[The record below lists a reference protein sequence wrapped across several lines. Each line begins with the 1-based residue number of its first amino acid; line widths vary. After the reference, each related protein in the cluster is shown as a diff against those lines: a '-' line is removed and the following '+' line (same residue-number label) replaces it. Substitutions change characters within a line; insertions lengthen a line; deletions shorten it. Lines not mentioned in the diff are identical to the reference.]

1 MIVFQSPASAK
12 SASYQPCYS
21 PSPGGSN
28 ERSECRFVCCSG
40 VGRDEGELNLRERS
54 ERHFLYRPF
63 VSERDLSR
71 SSGRQPALNKVGEYG
86 TRPYSRAVLTA
97 IPSKSLCLCGCELRA
112 FMPRPFNRFHSRF
125 PRAIQGYSSPF
136 NPIQGVF
143 KKDIFFLCGLDALVV
158 SHPRN
163 PRFRALPAK
172 AGQKADRFK
181 PMQGKKLL

>member
-21 PSPGGSN
+21 PSPRG
-28 ERSECRFVCCSG
+28 E
-40 VGRDEGELNLRERS
+40 GRDEGELNLRERS

-71 SSGRQPALNKVGEYG
+71 SRGRQPALNKVGEYG

-97 IPSKSLCLCGCELRA
+97 IPSKSLCLCGCELHA

-125 PRAIQGYSSPF
+125 PKAIQGYSR
-136 NPIQGVF
+136 
-143 KKDIFFLCGLDALVV
+143 L
-158 SHPRN
+158 
-163 PRFRALPAK
+163 
-172 AGQKADRFK
+172 FK
-181 PMQGKKLL
+181 PI